1 MNTKN
6 NKRKRE
12 SMQKIEQVLIE
23 FLQSKELSQVTVS
36 DICKKA
42 NLNRSTFYANYV
54 DIYELADTIREK
66 LEANMSELYKDEIL
80 QGFNSNNFLILFRH
94 IQQNQLFYKT
104 YLKLGYDE
112 KYKILQYDR
121 ELAKE
126 EFGNRFIEYHMG
138 FFKSGITS
146 IIKMWLKNGCKETP
160 EEMAEIIKSE
170 YRGRD
175 RFFNESD
182 MSD

>member
-1 MNTKN
+1 M
-6 NKRKRE
+6 
-12 SMQKIEQVLIE
+12 
-23 FLQSKELSQVTVS
+23 
-36 DICKKA
+36 
-42 NLNRSTFYANYV
+42 
-54 DIYELADTIREK
+54 
-66 LEANMSELYKDEIL
+66 
-80 QGFNSNNFLILFRH
+80 
-94 IQQNQLFYKT
+94 
-104 YLKLGYDE
+104 
-112 KYKILQYDR
+112 
-121 ELAKE
+121 
-126 EFGNRFIEYHMG
+126 NRFIEYHME